1 MRKWLLIV
9 GVATGTLVH
18 AQEWPF
24 ELWHDGKVVLETG
37 DTLRGVIKY
46 DFQNDV
52 IQLNQNGK
60 VEAYTARKVLF
71 YEIFDATVKRYRQV
85 FSLPYSPTGGYKAPI
100 FFELLDEGKIT
111 LLSREALEYRTVS
124 SPYFFYGSYTRLVLV
139 YKYFLMR
146 ENGSIV
152 ALESPKKNDW
162 LQLMGKNADEV
173 QSYAK
178 SNKLNFDE
186 KYDLVRI
193 IDYYN
198 SLFK

>member
-1 MRKWLLIV
+1 MRKWLLFAGI
-9 GVATGTLVH
+9 AMGTLVH

-111 LLSREALEYRTVS
+111 LLAREALEYRTVS
-124 SPYFFYGSYTRLVLV
+124 SPYFFYGTYTRLVLV

-152 ALESPKKNDW
+152 ALESPKKSDW

-173 QSYAK
+173 QSYAR